1 MFDGREVGWN
11 ARNASSGGEPLSAP
25 PYATECAM
33 TLIGNYSKLVLSY
46 TTIEVWGACIGLFPY
61 L

>member
-33 TLIGNYSKLVLSY
+33 TLVAIGGSQFANVK
-46 TTIEVWGACIGLFPY
+46 IEMADVVVE
-61 L
+61 